1 MQYRQLGQTK
11 IEASILGFG
20 CMRFPTLKNPDPQSD
35 VGNINE
41 PEAINMLRF
50 GIDNGINYIDTAYP
64 YHGGKSEVV
73 VGKALL
79 DGYREQVT
87 LVSKLPTWAIETHAD
102 FDRIL
107 NEQLTKL
114 QTKSLDLY
122 LVHALNAGTWKKMQ
136 DLNVFDFLRRA
147 VDDGRI
153 QHVGFSFHDKLEVF
167 KDIVDAYP
175 WEVVQIQL
183 NYLDEDYQAGID
195 GMNYAA
201 AKDMAIIV
209 MEPLRGG
216 RLTNNL
222 PTGVHEIF
230 NTVSTIKTPAEWAFR
245 WVYNHPAVAVVL
257 SGMSTIEQVKENI
270 TIAESGLPNSLTPE
284 ETSCI
289 EAVKDYFKRRLKI
302 NCTDC
307 KYCLP
312 CPHGVRIPQVFSIYN
327 DASMWDSL
335 PAARKHYERMISK
348 SGDASLCVECGN
360 CEALCPQNLT
370 IIEYLKEAHVALN
383 EA

>member
-1 MQYRQLGQTK
+1 MRYRNLGQTK
-11 IEASILGFG
+11 LKPSILGFG
-20 CMRFPTLKNPDPQSD
+20 CMRLPTVQNPDPQSE

-41 PEAINMLRF
+41 REAIDMLRF

-79 DGYREQVT
+79 DGYREKVT
-87 LVSKLPTWAIETHAD
+87 LVSKLPTWAVETHED

-107 NEQLTKL
+107 DEQLTKL
-114 QTKSLDLY
+114 KTNSLDIY
-122 LVHALNAGTWKKMQ
+122 LVHALNAGSWKKMQ
-136 DLNVFDFLRRA
+136 QLKVFDFLKRA

-153 QHVGFSFHDKLEVF
+153 KHIGFSFHDKLEVF
-167 KDIVDAYP
+167 KEIVDAYP
-175 WEVVQIQL
+175 WEVCQIQL
-183 NYLDEDYQAGID
+183 NYLDEDYQAGIE
-195 GMNYAA
+195 GMNYAV
-201 AKDMAIIV
+201 AKDIAIIV

-222 PTGVHEIF
+222 PAGVHDIF
-230 NTVSTIKTPAEWAFR
+230 NTVDAKKTPAEWAFR
-245 WVYNHPAVAVVL
+245 WVYNHPEVAVVL
-257 SGMSTIEQVKENI
+257 SGMSTMDQVKENL

-289 EAVKDYFKRRLKI
+289 DEVKDYFNSRLKI

-307 KYCLP
+307 QYCLP

-327 DASMWDSL
+327 DASMWDTL

-348 SGDASLCVECGN
+348 NVDASLCIECGK
-360 CEALCPQNLT
+360 CETLCPQNLT
-370 IIEYLKEAHVALN
+370 IIEYLKVVHAALN